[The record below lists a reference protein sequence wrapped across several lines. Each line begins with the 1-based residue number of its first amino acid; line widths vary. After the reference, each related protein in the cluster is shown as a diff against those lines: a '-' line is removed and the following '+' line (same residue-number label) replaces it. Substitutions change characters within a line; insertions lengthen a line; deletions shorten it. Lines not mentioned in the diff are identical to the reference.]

1 MKKKNRH
8 DIGRLVLG
16 TIIII
21 GIIIIVLL
29 TVPMKYIQLVI
40 EPLVYSI
47 VFIIVLYLLIWLG
60 IKLYDYIEHRI
71 EQEKMKSRYWDAAS
85 VSDICSKFEKT
96 TQIRKYYKQ
105 HPEEFI
111 NDEKKHAQ
119 KAYANY
125 ILYERDFI
133 TKRVFAYDY
142 EGMLYEIYAPFAKP
156 YKNGWIATPLDKDF
170 VINRIAEIE
179 RKTKNEA
186 EGIFSQLYVKGLL
199 HITKISEEVDGEIVI
214 KKQLVLDNML
224 DSLKPYD
231 GLKFNTW
238 SIVSDKDMNLSKWME
253 YHDYKR
259 K

>member
-1 MKKKNRH
+1 
-8 DIGRLVLG
+8 
-16 TIIII
+16 
-21 GIIIIVLL
+21 
-29 TVPMKYIQLVI
+29 
-40 EPLVYSI
+40 
-47 VFIIVLYLLIWLG
+47 
-60 IKLYDYIEHRI
+60 
-71 EQEKMKSRYWDAAS
+71 
-85 VSDICSKFEKT
+85 
-96 TQIRKYYKQ
+96 
-105 HPEEFI
+105 
-111 NDEKKHAQ
+111 
-119 KAYANY
+119 
-125 ILYERDFI
+125 
-133 TKRVFAYDY
+133 
-142 EGMLYEIYAPFAKP
+142 MLYEIYAPFAKP
-156 YKNGWIATPLDKDF
+156 CINGWIATPLDKDF

-253 YHDYKR
+253 RNDYKR